1 MKKQTKTKKTKTKK
15 NKKLYCEK
23 CGLVVTVDN
32 ECGCVDTCDLIC
44 CGQQL
49 KEKK

>member
-1 MKKQTKTKKTKTKK
+1 MVKKKQTKKVSKK
-15 NKKLYCEK
+15 KKLYCEK
-23 CGLVVTVDN
+23 CGLIVTVDKA
-32 ECGCVDTCDLIC
+32 CGCIDTCDLIC

>member
-1 MKKQTKTKKTKTKK
+1 MAKKKQTKKVSKK
-15 NKKLYCEK
+15 KKLYCEK
-23 CGLVVTVDN
+23 CGLIVTVDKA
-32 ECGCVDTCDLIC
+32 CGCIDTCDLIC

>member
-1 MKKQTKTKKTKTKK
+1 MVKKKQTKKVAKK
-15 NKKLYCEK
+15 KKLYCEK
-23 CGLVVTVDN
+23 CGLIVTIDK

-44 CGQQL
+44 CGKNL

>member
-1 MKKQTKTKKTKTKK
+1 MKKTGKKSVRKQQK
-15 NKKLYCEK
+15 KKLYCEV
-23 CGLVVTVDN
+23 CGLVVSIDN